1 MASYKTKHT
10 LNIQSNDYVS
20 WYFPKG
26 VGNLCQNKSLHKMFA
41 EALFKISKPWKKP
54 RCLLVGESVVVV
66 QLFSHVW
73 LFATPLAA
81 VCQVSCTLPSSKAC
95 SNSCPLSRWC
105 HPTIS
110 SSVIPFSCLQSFPV
124 IRVFTMSQLFTSGGQ
139 SIGASASASVLSM
152 NTWGWFP
159 LGLTGLI
166 SLSPRDSQKSS
177 PTPQFENISPS
188 VHSLLY
194 SPTLLSIHDY
204 WKNHSFDYTGL
215 CQQSDVSAF
224 YYTVCRCPG
233 FSQGHWESKSNFGIK
248 KIWVEILVLSL
259 TSVCPIKAA
268 FSHL

>member
-1 MASYKTKHT
+1 M
-10 LNIQSNDYVS
+10 YVH
-20 WYFPKG
+20 G
-26 VGNLCQNKSLHKMFA
+26 HC
-41 EALFKISKPWKKP
+41 
-54 RCLLVGESVVVV
+54 CCSVVSDS
-66 QLFSHVW
+66 LRPMNYS
-73 LFATPLAA
+73 TR
-81 VCQVSCTLPSSKAC
+81 LPCPSPSPGAC
-95 SNSCPLSRWC
+95 SNSCPLRQWC

-110 SSVIPFSCLQSFPV
+110 SSAVPFSSCPQSFLASGSFPK
-124 IRVFTMSQLFTSGGQ
+124 SQLFTSGGQ
-139 SIGASASASVLSM
+139 STGASALASVLSM

-166 SLSPRDSQKSS
+166 SLSPTDSQEFS

-188 VHSLLY
+188 VLSLLY
-194 SPTLLSIHDY
+194 SPTLIAIHDY

-233 FSQGHWESKSNFGIK
+233 FSQGHWESKNNFGIK